1 MPTFPKYDGK
11 LPECLNPFNPIHYWL
26 LAYWVY
32 FRPTA
37 LNCYLYQAAPEIY
50 HHRNVRQIFRLW
62 KIRAYRHLYC
72 MTLVAILLF
81 GVLVT
86 WLMIPQ
92 EVLAHQNQVNA
103 VTAIPNSE
111 IALSASADG
120 TVRMWDFRYKPSLS
134 ILPSNI
140 SALLNSN
147 LDKLDNARWR
157 ERLIWH
163 SGAKGATAIAVTSS
177 PQKRYVATAL
187 TNQTS
192 FDSYLWEIVP
202 YLEKTFNVRIH
213 NRRLSPKIQSI
224 ETGTIEVWDWQSG
237 QFLHT
242 LAGHTDV
249 VNAIAIAPNNSIVIS
264 ASDDK
269 TIKIW
274 DINTGKELRTL
285 IGHTQAVNAIAISS
299 DNSTVISASD
309 DKTIKVWDLNT
320 GQELRTLTGHTQ
332 TVNAVAITPNSST
345 VISASDDKTIKVWD
359 LNAGR
364 ELRTLTEH
372 TQAVN
377 AVAITPNSSTVISA
391 SDDKTIRVWDLNTGQ
406 ELRRITGSGEAVELM
421 SVTSHGKKAIY
432 FTTTSTAPQ
441 FVDLERGVKIQ
452 RVNELLNRLH
462 IPNLEPLLVLV
473 TLASGLSSIPLILA
487 ASVATFG
494 IVGAFIG
501 GILGTILLP
510 YASPFW
516 YFFSPIYGAVPS
528 SLSILV
534 KLGFYT
540 RLLPLGLA
548 GGVSSRKALGVVG
561 GILCFTGLFAIFLG
575 VTADVIPI
583 SPANP
588 DLFARISVSL
598 AGSVVIAIVYGIFSG
613 IVSILSA
620 SRLVFYPVYL
630 PLALASRFGR
640 GRHPVEWD
648 ELIVLPL
655 PGTQRIITQRLQQN
669 ERQGLNLAAEVA
681 GNPFQ
686 RAFAQ
691 QALHT
696 YLHQQVAPLRFL
708 YNLLSD
714 LQTYIYPPLRNRDW
728 QRFPTTGQVLLGE
741 LGRQWVDCSSGW
753 FNQQAERCV
762 WRLTQGFRHRQPTSL
777 TRFAALLDQ
786 LLDPQTVEAEDF
798 NLSAHRQIYSAIALY
813 NDGAEISQSFAA
825 LDEFLAYRQI
835 SDLPQAV
842 DAISQLTLDFKS
854 GSKNPQTSPH
864 PALSYEERE
873 MEVSFTGEGK
883 GVRASQVAN
892 YNRICDDTA
901 IRPAVLTALARLG
914 QVGAEVATYEAA
926 TSRVNKLAALA
937 RASKNLDDIDKYIS
951 AEIVSPEK
959 FLLRRIVRQ
968 WQPLVTEASGK
979 FGFWEIN
986 QPVANPYVIGN
997 PVTGSV
1003 FVGREDIMRRLEE
1016 LWLAADRCP
1025 SVILYGHRR
1034 MGKSSILRNLSLRL
1048 GANTLIVD
1056 FNLQRVGMVTST
1068 GELIYNLALS
1078 LYDVLPAEQQMQLRE
1093 PDAERFLQ
1101 HNPYTAFDRFLKQ
1114 IDRLRADQQFIITID
1129 EFELIEQ
1136 LIAEKYLEA
1145 RFLDFLRGLI
1155 QTYPWFIIAFA
1166 GLHTL
1171 QEMTQNYWHP
1181 LFGSVTA
1188 IPVSFISSK
1197 ASERLLVQPSEDFNL
1212 DYDREAID
1220 LIIELTN
1227 GQPYLLQ
1234 LIGHSLVTHFNRQT
1248 FEDGIERE
1256 RKFTSADVE
1265 VIINTPEFYRDG
1277 NAYFSGIWAQAAN
1290 SQPAGQTEI
1299 LQLLSRGSLSLHEIV
1314 DRTAMSLSQVRS
1326 ALEALQRHD
1335 VVKPSGDSYVYTV
1348 ELMRRWVAVKI
1359 ISPDT

>member
-32 FRPTA
+32 FRHTA

-50 HHRNVRQIFRLW
+50 RQRDFRQIFRLG

-72 MTLVAILLF
+72 MTIGAILLF
-81 GVLVT
+81 GVFVIS
-86 WLMIPQ
+86 LMVPQ
-92 EVLAHQNQVNA
+92 EVLAHQNKVNA
-103 VTAIPNSE
+103 VTAIPHSE

-147 LDKLDNARWR
+147 PDKLDNTRWR
-157 ERLIWH
+157 ERLIWY
-163 SGAKGATAIAVTSS
+163 SGAKGVTAIAVTSN

-187 TNQTS
+187 TDRTS

-213 NRRLSPKIQSI
+213 NRRLSPRIQSV
-224 ETGTIEVWDWQSG
+224 ETGTIEVWDWENG

-242 LAGHTDV
+242 LAGHSDV
-249 VNAIAIAPNNSIVIS
+249 VNALAIAPNNSTVVSASDDKTIRIWDIDTGKELRTLTGHTQAINAVAITPDNSTVVSASDDKTIKIWDLDTGKELRTLTGHTQAVNAVAVSSDNSIVVSASDDKTIKIWDLDTGKELRTLTGHTQAVNAVAVSSDNSIVVS

-274 DINTGKELRTL
+274 DIDTGKELR
-285 IGHTQAVNAIAISS
+285 AIA
-299 DNSTVISASD
+299 
-309 DKTIKVWDLNT
+309 
-320 GQELRTLTGHTQ
+320 
-332 TVNAVAITPNSST
+332 
-345 VISASDDKTIKVWD
+345 
-359 LNAGR
+359 
-364 ELRTLTEH
+364 
-372 TQAVN
+372 
-377 AVAITPNSSTVISA
+377 
-391 SDDKTIRVWDLNTGQ
+391 
-406 ELRRITGSGEAVELM
+406 GSGEAVELM
-421 SVTSHGKKAIY
+421 SLTSDGKKAIY

-441 FVDLERGVKIQ
+441 FLDLERGVKIQ
-452 RVNELLNRLH
+452 RINELLDRLH
-462 IPNLEPLLVLV
+462 IPNLEPLLIFVA
-473 TLASGLSSIPLILA
+473 LASGLASIPLILA

-501 GILGTILLP
+501 GIIGTILLP

-516 YFFSPIYGAVPS
+516 YFLSPIYGAIPS

-548 GGVSSRKALGVVG
+548 GGVASRKALGVVG
-561 GILCFTGLFAIFLG
+561 SILCFTSLFAIFLG

-583 SPANP
+583 SPSNP
-588 DLFARISVSL
+588 DLFTRILVSL
-598 AGSVVIAIVYGIFSG
+598 AGSVVIAIVYGFFSG

-655 PGTQRIITQRLQQN
+655 PGTKRILTQRLQQN
-669 ERQGLNLAAEVA
+669 ERQGLNLTAEVA

-714 LQTYIYPPLRNRDW
+714 RQTFIYSPLRKQDW

-741 LGRQWVDCSSGW
+741 LGGQWVDCSSGW
-753 FNQQAERCV
+753 FNQQAERWV
-762 WRLTQGFRHRQPTSL
+762 WRLTQNLRHRQPTPL
-777 TRFAALLDQ
+777 TRFAALLYQ
-786 LLDPQTVEAEDF
+786 LLVEAEDF
-798 NLSAHRQIYSAIALY
+798 NLSAYKQIYSAIAQY
-813 NDGAEISQSFAA
+813 NDGAEIAQSFAV
-825 LDEFLAYRQI
+825 LEEFLAYQQL

-842 DAISQLTLDFKS
+842 DEISQLT
-854 GSKNPQTSPH
+854 
-864 PALSYEERE
+864 PANS
-873 MEVSFTGEGK
+873 
-883 GVRASQVAN
+883 
-892 YNRICDDTA
+892 A
-901 IRPAVLTALARLG
+901 IRPAVLTALTRLG
-914 QVGAEVATYEAA
+914 RVGAEIATYEAA

-937 RASKNLDDIDKYIS
+937 RASKNLDDIDKYII

-959 FLLRRIVRQ
+959 CLLRRIVRQ

-979 FGFWEIN
+979 FGFWELT

-1016 LWLAADRCP
+1016 LWLVADRCP

-1056 FNLQRVGMVTST
+1056 FNLQRVGMVSNT

-1078 LYDVLPAEQQMQLRE
+1078 LYDVLPAEPQTQLGE
-1093 PDAERFLQ
+1093 PDAERFFQ

-1114 IDRLRADQQFIITID
+1114 IDRIRGEQRFIVTID

-1136 LIAEKYLEA
+1136 LIAENYLEA

-1155 QTYPWFIIAFA
+1155 QTYPWFVIAFA

-1181 LFGSVTA
+1181 LFGSVTS
-1188 IPVSFISSK
+1188 IPVSFISFK

-1212 DYDREAID
+1212 DYDRAAID
-1220 LIIELTN
+1220 LIIQLTN

-1248 FEDGIERE
+1248 FEAGIERE

-1265 VIINTPEFYRDG
+1265 AIINAPEFYRDG
-1277 NAYFSGIWAQAAN
+1277 NAYFSGVWSQVEN
-1290 SQPAGQTEI
+1290 SQPAGQIEI
-1299 LQLLSRGSLSLHEIV
+1299 LQLLSRHSLSLPEIV
-1314 DRTAMSLSQVRS
+1314 DRTDLSFDRVRV

-1335 VVKPSGDSYVYTV
+1335 VVKSSGDSYVYTV
-1348 ELMRRWVAVKI
+1348 ELMRRWVAKR
-1359 ISPDT
+1359 